1 MNALHTTLNA
11 TRHLPAA
18 VIPTHATDPIDAL
31 DGIERAMAEH
41 LRAALASGPGH
52 PDARAL
58 AAADVEY
65 ASWIQLL
72 QPARP

>member
-1 MNALHTTLNA
+1 
-11 TRHLPAA
+11 
-18 VIPTHATDPIDAL
+18 
-31 DGIERAMAEH
+31 MAEH